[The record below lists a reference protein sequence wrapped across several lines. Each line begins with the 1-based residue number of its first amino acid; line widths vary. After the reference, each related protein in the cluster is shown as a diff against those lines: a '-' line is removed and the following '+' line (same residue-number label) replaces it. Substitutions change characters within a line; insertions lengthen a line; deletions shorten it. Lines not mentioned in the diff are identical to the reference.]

1 MRNRIF
7 ILVPLM
13 VAYLLM
19 LSHDV
24 IPHHHHETLVE
35 AEQHHAIEH
44 ADHHH
49 HDGTTG
55 AHEHT
60 MHFVHSPDFGSY
72 IPSSNFSI
80 HCATVSLFS
89 CSVIELNDLFS
100 SIQKDESPI
109 QWYEENSP
117 PLLSQYS
124 SAFLFRGPPKHLTN
138 A

>member
-7 ILVPLM
+7 ILLPLM

-35 AEQHHAIEH
+35 AEHHHATEH

-55 AHEHT
+55 AHDHT
-60 MHFVHSPDFGSY
+60 MHFVHSPDFGHY

-80 HCATVSLFS
+80 NSETVKLLS
-89 CSVIELNDLFS
+89 CLVIELNDLFS
-100 SIQKDESPI
+100 SKQRDEGTI
-109 QWYEENSP
+109 QWYEENPP

-124 SAFLFRGPPKHLTN
+124 STFLFRGPPVTFI
-138 A
+138 

>member
-7 ILVPLM
+7 ILLPLM

-60 MHFVHSPDFGSY
+60 MHFVHSPDFGNY

-80 HCATVSLFS
+80 DDVALNVLSF
-89 CSVIELNDLFS
+89 SVIELSDFFS
-100 SIQKDESPI
+100 SIQPDESPKK
-109 QWYEENSP
+109 WHDDNPP
-117 PLLSQYS
+117 PLLNKHS
-124 SAFLFRGPPKHLTN
+124 SSFHFRGPPKLLSF